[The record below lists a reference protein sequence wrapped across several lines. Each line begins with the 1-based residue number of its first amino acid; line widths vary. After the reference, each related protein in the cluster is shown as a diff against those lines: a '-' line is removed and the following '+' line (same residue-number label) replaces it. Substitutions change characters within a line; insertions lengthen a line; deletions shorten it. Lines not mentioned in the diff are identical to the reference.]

1 MKITSSWRNTS
12 SRRNDVLSM
21 EIIAGQFDF
30 EFLVRDFIQVSQLAG
45 LTLQES
51 DIETQVL
58 AAPHKRTGL
67 PKGKA
72 AVYVFLYGN
81 TCLKVGKVGA
91 NSDARF
97 RSQHY
102 LPSGAMS
109 NLAKSLC
116 LDFTTEAAQSRFFRA
131 DLRSGF
137 ESESVADWM
146 LTNLSRVHFFV
157 DANAPT
163 GTVRLLEVFLQCR
176 LQPLFEEGY

>member
-1 MKITSSWRNTS
+1 MGVGAASGI
-12 SRRNDVLSM
+12 DVQS
-21 EIIAGQFDF
+21 
-30 EFLVRDFIQVSQLAG
+30 LVRDFIEVAQLAG
-45 LTLQES
+45 ISLQAS

-58 AAPHKRTGL
+58 VAPHKRTGL

-72 AVYVFLYGN
+72 AVYVFFHGE

-116 LDFTTEAAQSRFFRA
+116 LDFTSEQSRFFQSE
-131 DLRSGF
+131 LRLGF
-137 ESESVADWM
+137 DAESVADWM
-146 LTNLSRVHFFV
+146 LTNLSRVHFFI
-157 DANAPT
+157 DADAPT

>member
-1 MKITSSWRNTS
+1 
-12 SRRNDVLSM
+12 M
-21 EIIAGQFDF
+21 EIFAGQFDV
-30 EFLVRDFIQVSQLAG
+30 ESLVRDFIQVSQLAG
-45 LTLQES
+45 LSLEAS

-72 AVYVFLYGN
+72 AVYVFFRGE

-116 LDFTTEAAQSRFFRA
+116 LDFTSEQSRFFKPE
-131 DLRSGF
+131 LRLGF
-137 ESESVADWM
+137 DAESVADWM
-146 LTNLSRVHFFV
+146 LTNLSRAHFFV

>member
-1 MKITSSWRNTS
+1 MGVSAASGI
-12 SRRNDVLSM
+12 DVQS
-21 EIIAGQFDF
+21 
-30 EFLVRDFIQVSQLAG
+30 LVRDFIQVSQLAG
-45 LTLQES
+45 ISLEAS

-58 AAPHKRTGL
+58 VAPHKRTGL
-67 PKGKA
+67 PKGQA
-72 AVYVFLYGN
+72 AVYVFCYGE

-102 LPSGAMS
+102 LPTGAMS

-116 LDFTTEAAQSRFFRA
+116 LDFTTEQSCFFHA
-131 DLRSGF
+131 ELRSGF
-137 ESESVADWM
+137 DSESVADWM
-146 LTNLSRVHFFV
+146 LTNLARVHFFV

-176 LQPLFEEGY
+176 LQPIFEEGY

>member
-1 MKITSSWRNTS
+1 MGVNAASGV
-12 SRRNDVLSM
+12 DVQS
-21 EIIAGQFDF
+21 
-30 EFLVRDFIQVSQLAG
+30 LVRDFIEVSQLAG
-45 LTLQES
+45 LSLKTS

-58 AAPHKRTGL
+58 VAPHKRTGL

-72 AVYVFLYGN
+72 AVCVFFHGE

-116 LDFTTEAAQSRFFRA
+116 LDFTTEEAQSRFFRA
-131 DLRSGF
+131 DLRTAF

-146 LTNLSRVHFFV
+146 LTNLSRVHFFL

-163 GTVRLLEVFLQCR
+163 GALRLLEVFLQCR
-176 LQPLFEEGY
+176 LQPLFEDGY

>member
-1 MKITSSWRNTS
+1 
-12 SRRNDVLSM
+12 M
-21 EIIAGQFDF
+21 EGNAAHF
-30 EFLVRDFIQVSQLAG
+30 EVGSLVRDFIEVTQLAG
-45 LTLQES
+45 LSLHAS

-58 AAPHKRTGL
+58 VAPHRRTGL

-72 AVYVFLYGN
+72 AVYVFFHGD

-116 LDFTTEAAQSRFFRA
+116 FDFTSEAAMSRFFSAEMRP
-131 DLRSGF
+131 GF
-137 ESESVADWM
+137 DAESVADWM
-146 LTNLSRVHFFV
+146 LTNLSRIHFFL

-163 GTVRLLEVFLQCR
+163 GAVRLLEVFLQCR
-176 LQPLFEEGY
+176 LHPLFEEGY

>member
-1 MKITSSWRNTS
+1 MGVGSASAI
-12 SRRNDVLSM
+12 DVQSL
-21 EIIAGQFDF
+21 I
-30 EFLVRDFIQVSQLAG
+30 RDFLQVSQLAG
-45 LTLQES
+45 LSLQAS

-58 AAPHKRTGL
+58 VAPHKRTGL

-72 AVYVFLYGN
+72 AVYVFFHGE

-116 LDFTTEAAQSRFFRA
+116 LDFTTKQSRFFHPE
-131 DLRSGF
+131 LRSGF
-137 ESESVADWM
+137 DAESVADWM

-176 LQPLFEEGY
+176 LQPIFEEGY

>member
-1 MKITSSWRNTS
+1 MGVGAASGINVES
-12 SRRNDVLSM
+12 
-21 EIIAGQFDF
+21 
-30 EFLVRDFIQVSQLAG
+30 LVRDFIQVSQLSG
-45 LTLQES
+45 LSLQAS
-51 DIETQVL
+51 DIETEVL
-58 AAPHKRTGL
+58 VAPHKRTGL

-72 AVYVFLYGN
+72 AVYVFFHGN

-102 LPSGAMS
+102 LPSGAIS

-116 LDFTTEAAQSRFFRA
+116 LDFTNEAARSRFFHA

-137 ESESVADWM
+137 EAKSVADWM

-157 DANAPT
+157 DANALT
-163 GTVRLLEVFLQCR
+163 ETVRLLEVFLQCR

>member
-1 MKITSSWRNTS
+1 MALGT
-12 SRRNDVLSM
+12 DVQS
-21 EIIAGQFDF
+21 
-30 EFLVRDFIQVSQLAG
+30 LVRDFIEVSQLAG
-45 LTLQES
+45 LSLRAS

-58 AAPHKRTGL
+58 VAPHRRTGL

-72 AVYVFLYGN
+72 AVYVFFHGE

-116 LDFTTEAAQSRFFRA
+116 LDYASDAAMSRFFRA
-131 DLRSGF
+131 DLRSEF
-137 ESESVADWM
+137 ESESVAEWM
-146 LTNLSRVHFFV
+146 LTNLSRVHFFL

-163 GTVRLLEVFLQCR
+163 GAVRLLEVFLQCR

>member
-1 MKITSSWRNTS
+1 MGVGAASGI
-12 SRRNDVLSM
+12 DVQS
-21 EIIAGQFDF
+21 
-30 EFLVRDFIQVSQLAG
+30 LVRDFIQVSQLAG
-45 LTLQES
+45 LSLQAT

-72 AVYVFLYGN
+72 AVYVFFHGE

-116 LDFTTEAAQSRFFRA
+116 LDFKTEAAVSRFFNA

-137 ESESVADWM
+137 DAESVADWM
-146 LTNLSRVHFFV
+146 LTNLSRVHFFI

>member
-1 MKITSSWRNTS
+1 MGVSTASGI
-12 SRRNDVLSM
+12 DVQSL
-21 EIIAGQFDF
+21 I
-30 EFLVRDFIQVSQLAG
+30 RDFIQVSQLAG
-45 LTLQES
+45 ISLEAS

-58 AAPHKRTGL
+58 VAPHKRTGL
-67 PKGKA
+67 PKSKA
-72 AVYVFLYGN
+72 AVYVFFYGE

-91 NSDARF
+91 NSAARF

-116 LDFTTEAAQSRFFRA
+116 LDFTTEQSRFFHPE
-131 DLRSGF
+131 LRSGF
-137 ESESVADWM
+137 DAESVADWM

-176 LQPLFEEGY
+176 LQPIFEEGY